1 MQGEFRCE
9 PSDIYA
15 QAHALQ
21 SYIRCSVHGFFSACP
36 CVLADVLG
44 KSRTKSQVSSDLNA
58 PRWYIDHKLLAGPPP
73 DYIQWF
79 MGRDPTIINFP
90 L

>member
-21 SYIRCSVHGFFSACP
+21 FYTHCSVHGFFSACP
-36 CVLADVLG
+36 CVLEYLHG
-44 KSRTKSQVSSDLNA
+44 KSKTKPQVSSDLDA
-58 PRWYIDHKLLAGPPP
+58 LCWYIDHKMLAE
-73 DYIQWF
+73 
-79 MGRDPTIINFP
+79 P
-90 L
+90 LSTHVR

>member
-21 SYIRCSVHGFFSACP
+21 SYTHCSVHGFFSACP
-36 CVLADVLG
+36 CVLDHVRG
-44 KSRTKSQVSSDLNA
+44 KSRTKSRVSNDLDA
-58 PRWYIDHKLLAGPPP
+58 PCWYIDHKLLTGSS
-73 DYIQWF
+73 F
-79 MGRDPTIINFP
+79 NHV
-90 L
+90 